1 MKNDIP
7 DNVTKALKDCNI
19 KAKDA
24 VWDCHGTWVMNHK
37 SLEKVAVFYDIKFD
51 LPKVIESNAKDRI
64 AVILVTGHKGDL
76 SEWSFGEASPTN
88 SKNGYPYAMAE
99 KRAKDRV
106 ILKLLGLHG
115 DLYSEEEADSFKA
128 SKKVLKKQPKSEKVE
143 DNKTPTQRRNDTIN
157 HAFEQ
162 LDKAKKEGDSELAT
176 TIWEWAEENEYIQV
190 LDRHI
195 KLFGE

>member
-1 MKNDIP
+1 
-7 DNVTKALKDCNI
+7 
-19 KAKDA
+19 
-24 VWDCHGTWVMNHK
+24 
-37 SLEKVAVFYDIKFD
+37 
-51 LPKVIESNAKDRI
+51 
-64 AVILVTGHKGDL
+64 
-76 SEWSFGEASPTN
+76 
-88 SKNGYPYAMAE
+88 
-99 KRAKDRV
+99 
-106 ILKLLGLHG
+106 LLCLHG